1 LKIEVIYKNSKGEVI
16 NKKDLPKEARLSSPR
31 IKTLVK
37 DQYGYEYKS
46 KRSKN
51 SEVKVSYR
59 EPLKKETPLSYNEDE
74 HFIKIVNDKYS
85 ISFNKKSGKAE
96 VNSVI
101 PPSMFKGF
109 VEGRSVHLKTLILA
123 LEDVQAIKEDEE
135 LINLLIEA

>member
-96 VNSVI
+96 VNSII
-101 PPSMFKGF
+101 PPSLFKDF
-109 VEGRSVHLKTLILA
+109 VKGKTVHLKSLILA

>member
-1 LKIEVIYKNSKGEVI
+1 MKIEVIYKNSKGEVI

-96 VNSVI
+96 VNSII
-101 PPSMFKGF
+101 PPSLFKDF
-109 VEGRSVHLKTLILA
+109 VKGKTVHLKSLILA